1 MENEEETKMLGGK
14 KMNLCKGQSVW
25 SSGILFVFLHAVVCG
40 QIMGMCEQLYVC
52 VEVKEYVCTQ
62 RVFFK
67 IVCTFKGRCLYQ
79 STTAPELMR
88 FRAENKAVHFNS
100 LASGTRR
107 PAVQEGATVAELYV
121 CAR

>member
-1 MENEEETKMLGGK
+1 
-14 KMNLCKGQSVW
+14 MNLCKGQSVW
-25 SSGILFVFLHAVVCG
+25 SSRILLMFLHAAVCG
-40 QIMGMCEQLYVC
+40 QIMCVCVSNCACVC

-62 RVFFK
+62 RAFFFK
-67 IVCTFKGRCLYQ
+67 IVCTFKGRFLYQ

-100 LASGTRR
+100 LANGARR